1 MYGLIFSYAVGTC
14 PAVPVKQ
21 LLDDEAAVG
30 IIQHQNGPLF
40 ACNYVTGQR
49 LLDEFST
56 SMGEAA
62 FNRAWK
68 EIQRIAASGP
78 SATDAKIYE
87 TFLSHTSSDKIG
99 VFEAAYANWQKG
111 NFN

>member
-1 MYGLIFSYAVGTC
+1 MYGLIFAHPVLTC

-21 LLDDEAAVG
+21 LLDDEAAIG

-40 ACNYVTGQR
+40 ACNDVIGQ
-49 LLDEFST
+49 LLPDELST

-62 FNRAWK
+62 FNRAWQA
-68 EIQRIAASGP
+68 IQRIAASGP

-87 TFLSHTSSDKIG
+87 TFRSHTSCDKIG
-99 VFEAAYANWQKG
+99 VFEAAYAN
-111 NFN
+111 